1 MQINQN
7 VPSCV
12 VAGTNNGCRPNSSYA
27 NNNQYSSAGRSVYDG
42 LHVTFV
48 QRPTRWGSYRVSY
61 TYSKSMNN
69 VGEAF
74 FSSPIDP
81 FDIDKDWGR
90 SDDDQRHRL
99 VVTGSINTSMAP
111 ATTAWQ
117 HVTHGF
123 QLSGMVQ
130 YYSALPFNIA
140 SGSTTIQGT
149 AGRPIVDGEFI
160 ERNAGVGG
168 DFSTVSLRVNRT
180 FRSVE
185 PRADRRPRRGV
196 QPVQSPQRSRAH
208 HDVRCRRVSDESFA
222 LVRAGDGRGRSE
234 IAAVRSEGQVLMLSR
249 RSLFL
254 VAGAIV
260 PLVASACRHG
270 APAPETTT
278 LAIPGRV
285 NQTPS
290 IAFDQGVLAV
300 SWSAVDAD
308 GKADVYVVVSRDGGK
323 TMPQPVRVNDEAGEV
338 RASEQQAPRLALKGD
353 MLAVLWTSR
362 RAGQTGIRVAVS
374 QDQGRTFAASRAI
387 TPDGAPGTRGWGAL
401 LIDKEQRV
409 QAVWLDTR
417 IAAAA
422 PRAQSSAERQAP
434 SANP

>member
-1 MQINQN
+1 
-7 VPSCV
+7 
-12 VAGTNNGCRPNSSYA
+12 
-27 NNNQYSSAGRSVYDG
+27 
-42 LHVTFV
+42 
-48 QRPTRWGSYRVSY
+48 
-61 TYSKSMNN
+61 
-69 VGEAF
+69 
-74 FSSPIDP
+74 
-81 FDIDKDWGR
+81 
-90 SDDDQRHRL
+90 
-99 VVTGSINTSMAP
+99 
-111 ATTAWQ
+111 
-117 HVTHGF
+117 
-123 QLSGMVQ
+123 
-130 YYSALPFNIA
+130 
-140 SGSTTIQGT
+140 
-149 AGRPIVDGEFI
+149 
-160 ERNAGVGG
+160 
-168 DFSTVSLRVNRT
+168 
-180 FRSVE
+180 
-185 PRADRRPRRGV
+185 
-196 QPVQSPQRSRAH
+196 
-208 HDVRCRRVSDESFA
+208 
-222 LVRAGDGRGRSE
+222 
-234 IAAVRSEGQVLMLSR
+234 MLSR

-422 PRAQSSAERQAP
+422 SERPVPSAQRPDPLPPAP
-434 SANP
+434 SAGGHVHGANMPSTRQDLYAAVIDPRGPITERLVATDVCFCCKTAIAQTDAGLAAAWRDVYPGSLRDISFARLDDSPEITRVRVAEDGWQINGCPEDGPAMAADPQGHPHIVWPTLVAGPTAQRACSTRRRLTAAHSHRACGSTMAPDWRRIRRLPSRRPAS